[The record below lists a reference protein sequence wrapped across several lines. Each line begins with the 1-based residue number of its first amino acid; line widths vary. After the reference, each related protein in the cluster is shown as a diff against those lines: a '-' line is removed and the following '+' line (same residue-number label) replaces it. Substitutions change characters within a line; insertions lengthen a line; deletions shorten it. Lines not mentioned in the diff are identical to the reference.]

1 MVEKYGNTTNRLKY
15 AFFSLFVFFCFN
27 LAAENFSS
35 FYDDFFSSFSNTTSG
50 NEGLTVFR
58 SFNIP
63 IGGNAEALGSAFTA
77 LSNDIGFFEYNPA
90 ASSSLKNTEFAVFHN
105 SWIADSSLDTIAYT
119 TRFNHFGTGTYLK
132 CFYVPFTEYNI
143 FGERVSRGYYSES
156 TAAVN
161 LSYNFFSGYNFK
173 GIAAGINLK
182 TAFRSVP
189 DYADDETNE
198 VIPGSGLEQSAL
210 AGAVDLGL
218 KTSFNFLKFYI
229 SRETNFNIGVSL
241 MNLGAAL
248 TGFGD
253 EVKADDPLPTKVQG
267 GFSWQPIIPLILTFE
282 FQQPINLAE
291 IEKSEHWAAGT
302 GCFVQITDFF
312 AVAGGF
318 QLKGANPRFSL
329 GSEFLVQKAIVNL
342 NYTFDLT
349 SSLNPLNRVSL
360 SAKILLG
367 DRGRKEKQNKID
379 ELYLEGLNL
388 YAQGHLE
395 EAIQVW
401 EQILLMDRRFDPA
414 IESIATAKETIRLQK
429 RIKDIQTLD

>member
-1 MVEKYGNTTNRLKY
+1 
-15 AFFSLFVFFCFN
+15 
-27 LAAENFSS
+27 
-35 FYDDFFSSFSNTTSG
+35 
-50 NEGLTVFR
+50 
-58 SFNIP
+58 
-63 IGGNAEALGSAFTA
+63 
-77 LSNDIGFFEYNPA
+77 
-90 ASSSLKNTEFAVFHN
+90 
-105 SWIADSSLDTIAYT
+105 
-119 TRFNHFGTGTYLK
+119 
-132 CFYVPFTEYNI
+132 
-143 FGERVSRGYYSES
+143 
-156 TAAVN
+156 
-161 LSYNFFSGYNFK
+161 
-173 GIAAGINLK
+173 
-182 TAFRSVP
+182 
-189 DYADDETNE
+189 
-198 VIPGSGLEQSAL
+198 
-210 AGAVDLGL
+210 
-218 KTSFNFLKFYI
+218 
-229 SRETNFNIGVSL
+229 